1 MATKR
6 NKNGQFVKSGKGKST
21 SGSKKK
27 GSKKKSNG
35 KAKGLA
41 KQGGGNLIIGGPGWL
56 QAPAKGDSVATAIKK
71 LQRNQDVLGH
81 SLKAVA
87 TTVIEHDRALVGAG
101 LISARGAR

>member
-6 NKNGQFVKSGKGKST
+6 NKNGQFVKSGKGKAT
-21 SGSKKK
+21 SSSKKNGSKKK
-27 GSKKKSNG
+27 GNG

-41 KQGGGNLIIGGPGWL
+41 KHGGNLVIGAPGWL

-71 LQRNQDVLGH
+71 LQRNQEVLGH
-81 SLKAVA
+81 SVKAVA
-87 TTVIEHDRALVGAG
+87 ATVIEHDRALVGAG